1 MGLEA
6 ATFINDL
13 VTSNPT
19 GADGK
24 SQGDDHLRL
33 IKAVLQGTFP
43 LAIGA
48 RKFRNDDAGATDT
61 LTWLLYRKSASPGVN
76 DLLGSF
82 AVSGDSST
90 GVERVYAR
98 WQARI
103 DDPVNATEDG
113 AWLAKVMVAGAETQ
127 VGELTGAG
135 IVDEADMFIM
145 VAANQDYTLVQDAK
159 FAFTITEVTTQ
170 CSSGTCTLT
179 GKINAVAL
187 GGTANAVSS
196 GEQTQAHSSANAVAV
211 GNKVVLTV
219 SANAACLNIG
229 VTVKRKRIS
238 WSN

>member
-1 MGLEA
+1 MALEA

-33 IKAVLQGTFP
+33 LKSVLQGTFP
-43 LAIGA
+43 LAIAA
-48 RKFRNDDAGATDT
+48 RKFRNDDATAADT
-61 LTWLLYRKSASPGVN
+61 LTWLLYRKSATPAVN
-76 DLLGSF
+76 DLLGSY
-82 AVSGDSST
+82 AISGDSST

-127 VGELTGAG
+127 VGELTAAG
-135 IVDEADMFIM
+135 ILEPLDAFIT
-145 VAANQDYTLVQDAK
+145 VPANQDYTLVLEAK
-159 FAFTITEVTTQ
+159 FAFEILEMTTQ

-196 GEQTQAHSSANAVAV
+196 SKQTQAHASANAVAI
-211 GNKVVLTV
+211 GQKVTITV
-219 SANAACLNIG
+219 SANAACLNMG
-229 VTVKRKRIS
+229 VSIKCRRIS
-238 WSN
+238 WSK